1 MRPKFYSQKNF
12 PFMLF
17 IKNFVRVKSSEG
29 GTFGGRVSQNTI
41 KLDKFLIE
49 NKCIC
54 HEVVYKVHRFCIL
67 FHVNQTGF

>member
-49 NKCIC
+49 N
-54 HEVVYKVHRFCIL
+54 
-67 FHVNQTGF
+67 